1 MNTIKLVR
9 EAAAKLNLHVTE
21 NSNAAH
27 AAKDL
32 REANNRLLEIEAISV
47 MTNTVVQRVK
57 LNEYMEKYHGGK

>member
-32 REANNRLLEIEAISV
+32 RTANCRLLEIEAISV
-47 MTNTVVQRVK
+47 MTNTVVQYR
-57 LNEYMEKYHGGK
+57 